1 VDPRDLRHAY
11 GLARDAM
18 RSFPDSLAGRAGHRL
33 FWVRAGSSKI
43 AGGTALPAHPAWD
56 AATIV
61 GRHPQ
66 CGIVLAEDNGVA
78 LRHVLLRSISSN
90 AAVGLRALDL
100 QTDVGFMLSD
110 GSSQTSVFAE
120 GPAAFGL
127 GSYALVALPMRAS
140 TEGTNE
146 RFPTDFP
153 PPSVESS
160 REVRDQLAAMEQA
173 MSPYRMNARPPSGS
187 SRITLMPRLVM
198 MGERPFGGEVQFPG
212 RYWKIT
218 LERDGRSAMETVGEE
233 EVAGGLLIG
242 RSEKCHSEV
251 LRRITDYNTSR
262 AHVLI
267 IREGEQICA
276 YDLAS
281 THGLYQGG
289 APVRRV
295 VLGPTATLTLGRSA
309 LAVRVTW
316 RQIV

>member
-1 VDPRDLRHAY
+1 
-11 GLARDAM
+11 M
-18 RSFPDSLAGRAGHRL
+18 RSFPDALAGRPGHRL
-33 FWVRAGSSKI
+33 FWVRAGMSTV

-66 CGIVLAEDNGVA
+66 CGVVISDDNGVA
-78 LRHVLLRSISSN
+78 LRHLLLRSI
-90 AAVGLRALDL
+90 ATATGGVALRALDL
-100 QTDVGFMLSD
+100 HTDTGFMLSD
-110 GSSQTSVFAE
+110 GSVQTSVFAE
-120 GPAAFGL
+120 GPVAFGIGEHSL
-127 GSYALVALPMRAS
+127 IALPMRAA
-140 TEGTNE
+140 TEGGGD
-146 RFPTDFP
+146 RLPTDFP
-153 PPSVESS
+153 PADVSTSS
-160 REVRDQLAAMEQA
+160 AVRDQIAAMEQA
-173 MSPYRMNARPPSGS
+173 LSPYRANARPPSSSSS

-198 MGERPFGGEVQFPG
+198 MGERRFADEAGMTGH
-212 RYWKIT
+212 YWRIT

-233 EVAGGLLIG
+233 ELAGGLLIG
-242 RSEKCHSEV
+242 RSEKCHSEE

-267 IREGEQICA
+267 LREGEQICA

-295 VLGPTATLTLGRSA
+295 VLGPTATLTLGRSQQ
-309 LAVRVTW
+309 AVRVTW

>member
-1 VDPRDLRHAY
+1 
-11 GLARDAM
+11 M
-18 RSFPDSLAGRAGHRL
+18 RSFPDALGGRPGHRL
-33 FWVRAGSSKI
+33 FWVRAGGAVV

-66 CGIVLAEDNGVA
+66 CGLVLPDDSGVA
-78 LRHVLLRSISSN
+78 LRHMLLRSIATSE
-90 AAVGLRALDL
+90 AAGLRALDL
-100 QTDVGFMLSD
+100 HTDLGFMLSD
-110 GSSQTSVFAE
+110 GSYQTSVFAE
-120 GPAAFGL
+120 GPAAFGI
-127 GSYALVALPMRAS
+127 GSYALVALPMRPTADGS
-140 TEGTNE
+140 HE

-153 PPSVESS
+153 PASVESS
-160 REVRDQLAAMEQA
+160 SEVQQQLAAMDQA
-173 MSPYRMNARPPSGS
+173 LSPYRRNARPPKGS

-198 MGERPFGGEVQFPG
+198 MGEHKFDDDSPYPG
-212 RYWKIT
+212 RYWRIT
-218 LERDGRSAMETVGEE
+218 LERDGRSAMETVGERE
-233 EVAGGLLIG
+233 LEGGLLIG
-242 RSEKCHSEV
+242 RSEKCHSEE

-267 IREGEQICA
+267 LREGDQICA

-295 VLGPTATLTLGRSA
+295 VLGPSATLTLGRSA

-316 RQIV
+316 KQII